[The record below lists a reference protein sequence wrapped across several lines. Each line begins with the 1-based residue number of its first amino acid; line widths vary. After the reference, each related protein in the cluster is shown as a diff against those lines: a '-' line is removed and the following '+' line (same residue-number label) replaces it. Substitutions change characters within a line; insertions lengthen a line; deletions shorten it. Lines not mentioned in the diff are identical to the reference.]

1 MVLHFKYYFGLV
13 TREGDKW
20 LIEFPDLPGCCTFAE
35 SYEELLSH
43 AAEALEGRLE
53 VDLDYLTM
61 EPPVEYNGKEYVKIN
76 IPEKLSKDLNFA
88 YCLLKNISN

>member
-1 MVLHFKYYFGLV
+1 MNLHFNYYFGLV

-20 LIEFPDLPGCCTFAE
+20 LIEFQDLPGCCTFAE
-35 SYEELLSH
+35 SYEQLLSH

-61 EPPVEYNGKEYVKIN
+61 EPPTEYKGTEYVKIN
-76 IPEKLSKDLNFA
+76 IPEKLSKDLKFA
-88 YCLLKNISN
+88 YCLLTNISN